1 MLSSDLKSPSPIT
14 LSQTARRRIKID
26 NMIDKTASNDDGST
40 MMEMMMML
48 DERQAAR
55 ELAYRRERD
64 EAYARLQADRELARA
79 EERKL
84 REEREERVAARD
96 AQNQQMMMMMMAK
109 IFGAKNDA

>member
-1 MLSSDLKSPSPIT
+1 
-14 LSQTARRRIKID
+14 
-26 NMIDKTASNDDGST
+26 

-84 REEREERVAARD
+84 REEREEREERVAARD
-96 AQNQQMMMMMMAK
+96 AQNQQMMIMMAK

>member
-1 MLSSDLKSPSPIT
+1 
-14 LSQTARRRIKID
+14 
-26 NMIDKTASNDDGST
+26 MIDKTASNDDGST

-64 EAYARLQADRELARA
+64 EAYARLQADRELSRA

-96 AQNQQMMMMMMAK
+96 AQNQQKMMMMMAK
-109 IFGAKNDA
+109 IFGAKNDAWFLWPL

>member
-84 REEREERVAARD
+84 REERVAARD